1 MLRPLLPLLQCSPH
15 DHTYQKVMI
24 QVKVSGLA
32 ESVTSSVPIS
42 LSAYATKDIGDT
54 LTISSSAITA
64 AIILFF
70 IIVLQPPPGSKSNY
84 YSAVATTGFLHTRF
98 ITYFSYAYSVPIDAS
113 STFLS
118 RRMHP
123 LAGKDPSDKPGVI
136 PRFLAKRLPKEHV
149 KAPWTD
155 GIAPMG

>member
-1 MLRPLLPLLQCSPH
+1 MALLFSAVTVAAGEDEIELLVGGIPREYDDLEGWSEF
-15 DHTYQKVMI
+15 DDL

-84 YSAVATTGFLHTRF
+84 YSRCRYHWILAYTVHYLLQLCIQCSDRCF
-98 ITYFSYAYSVPIDAS
+98 INVSFAADAS
-113 STFLS
+113 ACWE
-118 RRMHP
+118 RPVR
-123 LAGKDPSDKPGVI
+123 
-136 PRFLAKRLPKEHV
+136 
-149 KAPWTD
+149 
-155 GIAPMG
+155 